1 MTGRMEAARRP
12 LPQRSRKRR
21 AVAGGLAACW
31 LVLLVATGSATGA
44 TLALVVLG
52 VLGVVSVAG
61 LRALGVTRDHPWIQR
76 LAARP
81 WRDGQDV
88 LQVALRHLPEVF
100 VITPS
105 GSQLAP
111 NIVELE
117 LNPGDLWSLGERMEI
132 GLVAESAA
140 EVYAEQVAAHG
151 ARFAGPGP
159 AQVRIIAGPA
169 VPPGRYRLRQGR
181 PVTAG
186 VPAGYPP
193 APPAGEFMPAGPQLA
208 WAAPQ
213 PAWANP
219 QPAYSEARPSAG
231 QSPYRD
237 FEIRDGRTR
246 TESAR
251 PVASDFSTVLEPRR
265 DSIPVLR
272 LLTGDSVTETTMSGA
287 RAGRGDVELGLP
299 PLPTVSRE
307 HARFTF
313 AAGQWWIANL
323 GKNGLVVNGE
333 AVAAEYPLSSGDSIR
348 WGTRPDALRSLVE
361 IPRAAS

>member
-12 LPQRSRKRR
+12 ALPQRSRRR
-21 AVAGGLAACW
+21 RTIAGGVAACW
-31 LVLLVATGSATGA
+31 VILLSVTGSGTGA
-44 TLALVVLG
+44 TVSLLVLG
-52 VLGVVSVAG
+52 ALGVMSVLG
-61 LRALGVTRDHPWIQR
+61 LRALGVTRNHPWIQR

-88 LQVALRHLPEVF
+88 LRLALHHLPEVF
-100 VITPS
+100 VVAPS
-105 GSQLAP
+105 GSRLAP

-117 LNPGDLWSLGERMEI
+117 LNPDDLWSLCERMDI
-132 GLVAESAA
+132 GLIAESAA
-140 EVYAEQVAAHG
+140 GIYEEQVAAHG

-159 AQVRIIAGPA
+159 AEVRVVAGQA
-169 VPPGRYRLRQGR
+169 VPRGRYRLRQGR
-181 PVTAG
+181 PVQAG
-186 VPAGYPP
+186 APAGYPLARP
-193 APPAGEFMPAGPQLA
+193 ADEFMSGGPPLA
-208 WAAPQ
+208 YAAPQ
-213 PAWANP
+213 PAYREA
-219 QPAYSEARPSAG
+219 QPAGGESS
-231 QSPYRD
+231 YRD

-246 TESAR
+246 AESAR
-251 PVASDFSTVLEPRR
+251 AVVSDFSTVMEPRR

-313 AAGQWWIANL
+313 SAGRWWIANL

-333 AVAAEYPLSSGDSIR
+333 LVAGEYPLSSGDSIR
-348 WGTRPDALRSLVE
+348 WGTRPDAPRSLVE